1 MRARTSNPHV
11 STDQSDSDQPTN
23 EGLFVLC
30 ASSDC
35 LNKRRDASNHLLI
48 QSSVDWKGS
57 STQCYHCDGGPQ
69 DPSSLCHL
77 MAMEIIK
84 WKEEFSHSEKTRL
97 LLSPPSFVWSTFL
110 IKISSVIKWLPLAF
124 HFPNYEIITKEH
136 PAQSNRKTDGQTGE
150 LMAKAKI
157 NKWTSIFL
165 FLLVVVAQKRKWN
178 KQLIASGRW
187 PGATG
192 SDGSTRD

>member
-136 PAQSNRKTDGQTGE
+136 PAQSNRKTDRRASWWPRQR
-150 LMAKAKI
+150 LI
-157 NKWTSIFL
+157 NEQVSSCFSLLLLRKRGSGTS
-165 FLLVVVAQKRKWN
+165 N
-178 KQLIASGRW
+178 
-187 PGATG
+187 
-192 SDGSTRD
+192 